1 MTHSTQP
8 TSPLRQRMI
17 DDMVLRKLGLKTQKQ
32 YIRAVKN
39 LTQFLGRSPGTVTA
53 EDLRL
58 FQLHMAETDVSSG
71 TINAT
76 ISGLSFFCKVTL
88 DDPSLM
94 RKMSPLHEPRKL
106 PVILSPDEVKCL
118 LEATPSLKYKA
129 AFATAYG
136 AGLRASE
143 VTHLRVTDIDS
154 QRMVIHVE
162 QGKGSKDRN
171 AMLSPALLTVLRQ
184 WWRAAQAQRKMLKGG
199 WLFPGQNPVNP
210 LSTRQLRRAME
221 GAVSLAGLKKSV
233 SLHSLRHAFAT
244 HLLEQKTDIRVIQVL
259 LGHKKLGTTA
269 LYSQVATRTLR
280 DTQSPLDALAIDP
293 PA

>member
-39 LTQFLGRSPGTVTA
+39 LTQFLGRSPGTATS

-76 ISGLSFFCKVTL
+76 ISGLSFFFKVTL

-118 LEATPSLKYKA
+118 LEATPNLKYRA

-143 VTHLRVTDIDS
+143 VTHLKVTDIDS

-171 AMLSPALLTVLRQ
+171 AMLSPALLAVLRQ
-184 WWRAAQAQRKMLKGG
+184 WWRAAQAQRKMLRGG

-221 GAVSLAGLKKSV
+221 SAVSLAGLEKSV

-244 HLLEQKTDIRVIQVL
+244 HLLEQQTDIRVIQVL
-259 LGHKKLGTTA
+259 LGHKKLETTA
-269 LYSQVATRTLR
+269 LYSQVATKTLR
-280 DTQSPLDALAIDP
+280 DTQSPLDALSIDP
-293 PA
+293 PN

>member
-1 MTHSTQP
+1 MTHSNQTI
-8 TSPLRQRMI
+8 SPLRQRMI
-17 DDMVLRKLGLKTQKQ
+17 DDMSMRRLNHSTQKT
-32 YIRAVKN
+32 YVRAVGN
-39 LTQFLGRSPGTVTA
+39 FTQFLGRSPDTATA

-58 FQLHMAETDVSSG
+58 YQLHMADNKVSNA

-76 ISGLSFFCKVTL
+76 ISGLRFFFRVTL
-88 DDPSLM
+88 DDPGLL
-94 RKMSPLHEPRKL
+94 RKMSTVYEPRRL
-106 PVILSPDEVKCL
+106 PVILSPDEVKRL
-118 LEATPSLKYKA
+118 LEATLSLKYKA
-129 AFATAYG
+129 ALAAAYG

-171 AMLSPALLTVLRQ
+171 AMLSPALLALLRQ
-184 WWRAAQAQRKMLKGG
+184 WWRAAQAQRKMLRGG

-221 GAVSLAGLKKSV
+221 SAVSLAGLEKPV

-259 LGHKKLGTTA
+259 LGHKKLETTA
-269 LYSQVATRTLR
+269 LYSQVATKTLR

-293 PA
+293 PT

>member
-1 MTHSTQP
+1 MNHSSQP

-17 DDMVLRKLGLKTQKQ
+17 DDMVLRRLGLKTQKQ

-39 LTQFLGRSPGTVTA
+39 FTQFLGRSPNTATA
-53 EDLRL
+53 EDFRL
-58 FQLHMAETDVSSG
+58 FQLHMAEHDASNG

-88 DDPSLM
+88 DEPGLL
-94 RKMSPLHEPRKL
+94 RKMSTVHQPRKL
-106 PVILSPDEVKCL
+106 PVILSADEVKRL
-118 LEATPSLKYKA
+118 FEATPSLKYKA
-129 AFATAYG
+129 ALAAAYG

-154 QRMVIHVE
+154 ERMVIHVE

-171 AMLSPALLTVLRQ
+171 AMLSPALLALLRQ
-184 WWRAAQAQRKMLKGG
+184 WWRAAQAQRKMLRGG

-221 GAVSLAGLKKSV
+221 SAVSLAGLEKSV

-244 HLLEQKTDIRVIQVL
+244 HLLEQQTDIRVIQVL
-259 LGHKKLGTTA
+259 LGHKKLETTA
-269 LYSQVATRTLR
+269 LYSQVATKTLR

-293 PA
+293 PT